1 METQLVDL
9 TIITFNIARGGTF
22 EQALR
27 VDRPPS
33 ALVFATSS
41 SLPAT
46 QGQRSK
52 DRHQQA
58 STAVNTKPWRLNAKH
73 AFVRNCKPPM
83 LKPRWLD

>member
-52 DRHQQA
+52 AVLFLMGA
-58 STAVNTKPWRLNAKH
+58 SEAAICCSSQTASVDHDSIPK
-73 AFVRNCKPPM
+73 
-83 LKPRWLD
+83 D